1 MINGDIRNLSIKNPQ
16 SSSGPAS
23 LKKSSEKQ
31 EEPKDIV
38 AIQGKSILDDNVIMP
53 PNLNKISINK
63 TLVNFAESLEEKP
76 AEGQEKEWTI
86 MFYMDGAN
94 DLEPHMAKAML
105 DLENVGSNDKINL
118 VSQIAR
124 LSQDE
129 VKKVLG
135 EKYKDDPKALEE
147 VKNHK
152 TNIDG
157 DWNGVKRY
165 YIINNQDTPSRH
177 PYYTSRMER
186 DLYLTD
192 ISNPQTLADF
202 VSWGI
207 KKYPAK
213 HYMLVVMD
221 HGAGWP
227 GALNNDF
234 SGYNGQMMSTPSIA
248 EALKTAEKTT
258 NKKLD
263 IVHFAT
269 CLMGSSEVAYQLKDS
284 ADYMIASEEMGTT
297 KALNYGPVIQKIN
310 DSLRNGGTSTKDL
323 SRMIVNHFKEHQDA
337 FMTHAAIELS
347 MMEEVKNKIDEL
359 AVALH
364 NTATSLNL
372 LKEIIGGVQN
382 YGNLSFEDTYRD
394 YRDLKDFANAIMLDD
409 RIKDEK
415 LKVAAFNVRLAV
427 EQAVVGITP
436 TATYTREETSGVTM
450 EHHGRRKITHVNVI
464 EEQIGGGGMSIYLP
478 IDKKEDYD
486 KLKQDYSQLAI
497 AKNTQ
502 WDEFIDKQANTPSM
516 GDNAWTNLIQTL
528 DKGIKS
534 PSGDDGKT

>member
-1 MINGDIRNLSIKNPQ
+1 MINGDMRNLPVKSQQ
-16 SSSGPAS
+16 SLSCPTSC
-23 LKKSSEKQ
+23 KKSPEKQ
-31 EEPKDIV
+31 EEPKDTISL
-38 AIQGKSILDDNVIMP
+38 QGKSILNEHVIMP
-53 PNLNKISINK
+53 PNLSKISINK

-76 AEGQEKEWTI
+76 AAGQEKEWTI

-118 VSQIAR
+118 VAQLAR

-129 VKKVLG
+129 VKKVMG
-135 EKYKDDPKALEE
+135 EKCKDDPKALEE
-147 VKNHK
+147 VRNHK
-152 TNIDG
+152 TNVDG
-157 DWNGVKRY
+157 DWNGVRRY
-165 YIINNQDTPSRH
+165 YIVNNQDTASRH
-177 PYYTSRMER
+177 PYYTSNMEKN
-186 DLYLTD
+186 LYLRD
-192 ISNPQTLADF
+192 ISDPQTLADF

-207 KKYPAK
+207 KKYPAR

-297 KALNYGPVIQKIN
+297 KALNYAPVLQKIN

-323 SRMIVNHFKEHQDA
+323 ARMIVNHFKEHHDA
-337 FMTHAAIELS
+337 FMTHSAIDLS
-347 MMEEVKNKIDEL
+347 AMEEVKNKLDEL
-359 AVALH
+359 ALALH
-364 NTATSLNL
+364 NTTTPVNL
-372 LKEIIGGVQN
+372 LKEIMAATQN

-394 YRDLKDFANAIMLDD
+394 YRDLTDIASAIIDD
-409 RIKDEK
+409 ERIIDEK
-415 LKVAAFNVRLAV
+415 LKVAANKLRLAV
-427 EQAVVGITP
+427 DQAVVGVTP
-436 TATYTREETSGVTM
+436 PALYTREETADVTV
-450 EHHGRRKITHVNVI
+450 EKQGRRKITRVNVI

-478 IDKKEDYD
+478 LEKKSDYD
-486 KLKQDYSQLAI
+486 KLRQEYSQLDI
-497 AKNTQ
+497 AKNTR
-502 WDEFIDKQANTPSM
+502 WDEFIDKEINSPGKAGQA
-516 GDNAWTNLIQTL
+516 
-528 DKGIKS
+528 
-534 PSGDDGKT
+534 